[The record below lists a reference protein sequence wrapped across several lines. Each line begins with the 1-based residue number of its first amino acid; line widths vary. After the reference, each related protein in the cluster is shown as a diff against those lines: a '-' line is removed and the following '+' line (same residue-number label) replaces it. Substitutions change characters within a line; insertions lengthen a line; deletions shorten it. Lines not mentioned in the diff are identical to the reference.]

1 MTEPSRSLGLP
12 PELLDYVIASSGGR
26 DPIADE
32 LAAETRSRFGD
43 LAGMNIEQDQARLME
58 FLVAW
63 SGASTVVEVGTFTGM
78 SALFL
83 ARGLGPDGR
92 LFCFDVSDEYTSVG
106 RPFWDRA
113 GVADRI
119 SVTIGPAVE
128 SLAALPDKPYLDV
141 VFLDADKHNYG
152 RYLDLVVPRLSDR
165 GIVLIDNTLWSG
177 QVLDASDTSRD
188 TEALRVLNRRLADD
202 PAFDTVM
209 LGVGDGLTLVRP
221 RR

>member
-1 MTEPSRSLGLP
+1 MTEPIRSLGLP

-26 DPIADE
+26 DPIADD
-32 LAAETRSRFGD
+32 LAAETSARFGD
-43 LAGMNIEQDQARLME
+43 LARMNIEQDQGRLME

-63 SGASTVVEVGTFTGM
+63 SGATTVVEVGTFTGM

-83 ARGLGPDGR
+83 ARGLRAGGR
-92 LFCFDVSDEYTSVG
+92 LLCFDVSDEYTSVG
-106 RPFWDRA
+106 RTFWERA

-119 SVTIGPAVE
+119 SVTIGPAAE
-128 SLAALPDKPYLDV
+128 SLAALPETPHIDV
-141 VFLDADKHNYG
+141 AFLDADKHNYG
-152 RYLDLVVPRLSDR
+152 RYLDLLVPRLSGR

-177 QVLDASDTSRD
+177 RVVDVSDTSRD
-188 TEALRVLNRRLADD
+188 TEALRVLNQRLADD

-209 LGVGDGLTLVRP
+209 LGIGDGLTLVRP